1 MKIQRKKELTV
12 MNFLIGAAIA
22 AVSADGAAAEPGNP
36 NAPLPF
42 SEVAHQETI
51 RKHQAALALCNEQ
64 QRAEV
69 LRLMEQIK
77 EATKKADPYGK
88 SEMGFWIVVYQGYK
102 TFPAQRRYEALLEVC
117 KMNARKRGT
126 KK

>member
-22 AVSADGAAAEPGNP
+22 AWSADGAAAEPGNP

-42 SEVAHQETI
+42 SEVAYQDKIKRHE
-51 RKHQAALALCNEQ
+51 AALALCNEQ

-69 LRLMEQIK
+69 LRLMGQIK

-88 SEMGFWIVVYQGYK
+88 SELGFWVVVYQGYK
-102 TFPAQRRYEALLEVC
+102 TFPVQRRYEALLEVC
-117 KMNARKRGT
+117 KMNAQKSGT